1 MKAGALT
8 VGIQNVP
15 AAFDVNYVRIFS
27 VFFEWSLFEAKKL
40 EEKWDE
46 KRGKF
51 CR

>member
-15 AAFDVNYVRIFS
+15 AVFDANYVRIFS
-27 VFFEWSLFEAKKL
+27 VFLKLLIFEAKKL

>member
-8 VGIQNVP
+8 AGIQNVT
-15 AAFDVNYVRIFS
+15 AAFDANYVRIFS
-27 VFFEWSLFEAKKL
+27 VFLKLLIFEAKKL